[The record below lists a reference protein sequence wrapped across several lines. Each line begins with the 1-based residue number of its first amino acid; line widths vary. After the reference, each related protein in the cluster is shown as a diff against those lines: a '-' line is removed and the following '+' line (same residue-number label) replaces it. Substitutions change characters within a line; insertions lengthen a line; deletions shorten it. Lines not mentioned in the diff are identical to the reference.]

1 VTHRHTVIAALALLL
16 ATGAG
21 SQPVPVVPT
30 PPPECGSVVVIRCD
44 RPEPPASERAK
55 QEAARRIEMRRAD
68 RAAVELDRI
77 VIEGDAE
84 RPQSPEQ
91 AIGRALSRPIV
102 RPGETSY
109 SIGEAAQC
117 SCMNICPPP
126 PFPCCSCSDQPGR
139 RLATSPGWKPTY

>member
-1 VTHRHTVIAALALLL
+1 MTHRHTVIAALALLL

-21 SQPVPVVPT
+21 SQPVPVVPP

-44 RPEPPASERAK
+44 KPEPPASERAK
-55 QEAARRIEMRRAD
+55 QEEARRIEMRRAD
-68 RAAVELDRI
+68 RATVELDRI

-91 AIGRALSRPIV
+91 AIGRALSRPLV